1 MSSSRTRESSLWN
14 WLNDH
19 KPALGC
25 VMRRVEDV
33 LQRGTP
39 DVPLAIY
46 KGQTFVLELKSV
58 PRRPRADVWCE
69 LTSDQAS
76 FLRLW
81 QRSGGAAFVLVQVGV
96 AAAAR
101 RYLVAADDCHEL
113 LRPISEDT
121 LYGRS
126 KLQTDNPT
134 AEDVIE
140 CCIR

>member
-1 MSSSRTRESSLWN
+1 MSSQRARESSLWN

-19 KPALGC
+19 KPAGC

-39 DVPLAIY
+39 DVPLGIY

-81 QRSGGAAFVLVQVGV
+81 WRSGGRSFVLVQVGM

-101 RYLVAADDCHEL
+101 RYLVAAECCHEL
-113 LRPISEDT
+113 LRPLSEARLDA
-121 LYGRS
+121 LARIGGS
-126 KLQTDNPT
+126 PT
-134 AEDVIE
+134 AEEVIE
-140 CCIR
+140 CCIK

>member
-1 MSSSRTRESSLWN
+1 MKNRVRESSLWQ
-14 WLNDH
+14 WLNDGR
-19 KPALGC
+19 PDGC

-46 KGQTFVLELKSV
+46 RGRSFVVELKSV

-81 QRSGGAAFVLVQVGV
+81 SRSGGRSFVLVQVGV

-101 RYLVAADDCHEL
+101 RYLVAAGDCHEL
-113 LRPISEDT
+113 LRPLPEDR
-121 LYGRS
+121 LIALAKIGGYPS
-126 KLQTDNPT
+126 
-134 AEDVIE
+134 AEDVVRH
-140 CCIR
+140 CAGV